1 MASIVAVQTVQ
12 LCCYSPR
19 IPGRT
24 KIMWNSWNLTGYV
37 VWVVWLRYEMLGV
50 IGGMVVPRYRMLDMG
65 LVGYFWKLAVGWLG
79 R

>member
-1 MASIVAVQTVQ
+1 
-12 LCCYSPR
+12 
-19 IPGRT
+19 
-24 KIMWNSWNLTGYV
+24 MWNSWNLTGYV